1 MSQLRTV
8 AQAAEDLSLT
18 RRAVLHRI
26 QAGTL
31 HATKIGDG
39 RTSAYV
45 ITEDEIARVK
55 DVDRPDEDSG
65 AASAV
70 R

>member
-8 AQAAEDLSLT
+8 AQAALALHLT

-31 HATKIGDG
+31 EAIKIGEG

-45 ITEDEIARVK
+45 ITVEEIERARTAEVA
-55 DVDRPDEDSG
+55 R
-65 AASAV
+65 
-70 R
+70 

>member
-18 RRAVLHRI
+18 RRAVIHRI
-26 QAGTL
+26 KAGSIE
-31 HATKIGDG
+31 ATKIGEG

-45 ITEDEIARVK
+45 ITEEEIERVK
-55 DVDRPDEDSG
+55 GESR
-65 AASAV
+65 
-70 R
+70 